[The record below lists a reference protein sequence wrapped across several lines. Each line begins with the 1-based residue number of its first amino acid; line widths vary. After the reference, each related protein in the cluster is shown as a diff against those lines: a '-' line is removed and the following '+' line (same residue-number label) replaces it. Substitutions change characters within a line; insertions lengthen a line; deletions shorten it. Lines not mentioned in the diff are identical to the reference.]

1 MLYNL
6 HIYFSFDSIMLYNK
20 KKLTSKE
27 CLEIKDLNAILI
39 LARNCIVILKLQK
52 YNSIK
57 KKSGGGNICNTIF
70 LT

>member
-1 MLYNL
+1 
-6 HIYFSFDSIMLYNK
+6 MLYNK

-27 CLEIKDLNAILI
+27 CLERKDLNAIQKILI
-39 LARNCIVILKLQK
+39 LAPNCIVILKLQK

-57 KKSGGGNICNTIF
+57 KKSGGGNICDTIL